1 MLNIKMFQ
9 EKHIHYTSLN
19 IQACKIKIHGK
30 YIFNTNIIIK
40 S

>member
-1 MLNIKMFQ
+1 MLNLKMFQ

-19 IQACKIKIHGK
+19 IQAFKIKIHGN
-30 YIFNTNIIIK
+30 YIFNTNIIVE